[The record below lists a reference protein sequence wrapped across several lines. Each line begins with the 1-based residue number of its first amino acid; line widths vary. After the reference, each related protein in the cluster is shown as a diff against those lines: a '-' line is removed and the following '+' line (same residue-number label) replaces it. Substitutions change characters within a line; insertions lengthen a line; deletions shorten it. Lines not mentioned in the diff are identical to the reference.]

1 MLQRLR
7 PILKAS
13 LTSGS
18 VFILGDIT
26 NQLIQKHGDSEV
38 HKKSLVHTVGE
49 LNWNQTMQFGFIGFT
64 LHGPYFRK
72 GLQYLDKWFGTTADI
87 KAVLLKSIAGQFI
100 IFPPYVAMYLAY
112 SSVLNG
118 RDPIRGILDQFPR
131 IVTNGVLVWPFANVI
146 NFRFIPM
153 DYRLLY
159 INAVGVGW
167 NSYISWETFNNES
180 H

>member
-1 MLQRLR
+1 MQ

-18 VFILGDIT
+18 VFVLGDIT
-26 NQLIQKHGDSEV
+26 NQIIQKKRNEKDSG
-38 HKKSLVHTVGE
+38 KSLLDGLFE
-49 LNWNQTMQFGFIGFT
+49 LDWKQTLQFGFIGST

-72 GLQYLDKWFGTTADI
+72 GLQYLDKWFGATTEI
-87 KAVLLKSIAGQFI
+87 KTVLLKSIAGQFI

-118 RDPIRGILDQFPR
+118 RDPVRGIVEQFPR
-131 IVTNGVLVWPFANVI
+131 IVTNGILVWPFANVI

-167 NSYISWETFNNES
+167 NSYISWETFNSPS
-180 H
+180 HK